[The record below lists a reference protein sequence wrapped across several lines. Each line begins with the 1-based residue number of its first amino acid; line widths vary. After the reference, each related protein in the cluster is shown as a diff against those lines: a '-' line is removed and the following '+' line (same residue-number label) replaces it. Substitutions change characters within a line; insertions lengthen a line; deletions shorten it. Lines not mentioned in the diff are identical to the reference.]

1 MKFFLKVTYI
11 RLKKCKM
18 LQVCKE
24 NFCLYRKIPVKIDQT
39 VRYARWATLPLYST
53 FLVTISKFSRLIAA
67 SRATAVAT
75 TTAATP
81 TVGSLSSTLTIRDIY
96 SGRRAN
102 TVSTESSVTAVLTML
117 VSEK

>member
-1 MKFFLKVTYI
+1 MQNVAGMQRKFLPIQQNT
-11 RLKKCKM
+11 C
-18 LQVCKE
+18 E
-24 NFCLYRKIPVKIDQT
+24 NRQT
-39 VRYARWATLPLYST
+39 VRYARRATQPLYST

-102 TVSTESSVTAVLTML
+102 TVSTDSSVTAVLTML

>member
-1 MKFFLKVTYI
+1 
-11 RLKKCKM
+11 M

-24 NFCLYRKIPVKIDQT
+24 NFCLYSKIPMEIDQT
-39 VRYARWATLPLYST
+39 VRYARRDSQLLYST

-67 SRATAVAT
+67 SSAKAVAM

-102 TVSTESSVTAVLTML
+102 TVSTDSSVTAVLTML